1 MQTSKSQ
8 KKYGSLIDDEAS
20 LMCESLRSI
29 DEDDSFDTD
38 LNVSKITLTIYE
50 VNCVGFLCY

>member
-1 MQTSKSQ
+1 MQTSESQ
-8 KKYGSLIDDEAS
+8 KKYGSLIDEEAS
-20 LMCESLRSI
+20 LMCESVRSI

-38 LNVSKITLTIYE
+38 LSVSKITLILYE